1 MSPLLDLIN
10 SIRAMDKDI
19 TRQEAIIRN
28 LLEIRDNS
36 VAKIQELVQ
45 DLRGD
50 INKKQ
55 DLIDDMRGK
64 LSQMLRKDL
73 SHSHEKISEMEESQL
88 AVSSGLR
95 DKLSEATE
103 LRAQL
108 ATAGLRIIQLESEV
122 AGQGAARASRSR
134 SPRRSV

>member
-1 MSPLLDLIN
+1 
-10 SIRAMDKDI
+10 MDKDI

-50 INKKQ
+50 INKKH
-55 DLIDDMRGK
+55 DLIADMRGK
-64 LSQMLRKDL
+64 LSQMLRKDP
-73 SHSHEKISEMEESQL
+73 SHSHEKISEMEASQL
-88 AVSSGLR
+88 AVSNDLC

-108 ATAGLRIIQLESEV
+108 ATAGLRIAELESQV
-122 AGQGAARASRSR
+122 AGHGSARGSRSR